1 MWYQTYLSDVVVDAG
16 VTSDSDIEHLIS
28 LGVDSVVIPLES
40 LPSLSALDEI
50 INSCRA
56 GSRLPSRM
64 KNTVFS
70 LDLNSGEVLGPL
82 QGELSPMQVV
92 EEVYQRGIRRLIVL
106 DLAGV
111 GVSAGVPTIDLCQ
124 EIKAAYPDL
133 EIWTGGGV
141 RSIADVQKLDAV
153 GIDGVLVASALHD
166 GKITPMDWKNL

>member
-1 MWYQTYLSDVVVDAG
+1 MEHVLSLHQSNIVHGDIKPRNILLRSLEDSAKAKATDEGVEPGWAVVLCD
-16 VTSDSDIEHLIS
+16 
-28 LGVDSVVIPLES
+28 
-40 LPSLSALDEI
+40 LD
-50 INSCRA
+50 CA
-56 GSRLPSRM
+56 KL
-64 KNTVFS
+64 
-70 LDLNSGEVLGPL
+70 
-82 QGELSPMQVV
+82 V